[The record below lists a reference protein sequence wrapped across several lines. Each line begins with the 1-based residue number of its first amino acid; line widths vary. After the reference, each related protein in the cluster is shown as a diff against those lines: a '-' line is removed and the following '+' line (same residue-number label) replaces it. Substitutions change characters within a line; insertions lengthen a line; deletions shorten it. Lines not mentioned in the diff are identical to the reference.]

1 MAFLQ
6 VDFFSETFGMSM
18 NMNVILPQEIQVP
31 NPVNGGRFPKPYP
44 VMYLLHGWNGDHTV
58 WERRTSIERYAA
70 QTGIAIVMPAVH
82 LSFYSDMACG
92 LPYWT
97 YLSQELPNVCG
108 QMFPQLSTRRED
120 TWAAGLSMVGYG
132 AETCP
137 GCTGKVQYRGFPL
150 RGGGCCLHGPPDG
163 FRTCSPGRWDY
174 PAEIVLLEDRD
185 KYFWPRGSD

>member
-82 LSFYSDMACG
+82 LSF
-92 LPYWT
+92 
-97 YLSQELPNVCG
+97 
-108 QMFPQLSTRRED
+108 
-120 TWAAGLSMVGYG
+120 
-132 AETCP
+132 
-137 GCTGKVQYRGFPL
+137 
-150 RGGGCCLHGPPDG
+150 
-163 FRTCSPGRWDY
+163 
-174 PAEIVLLEDRD
+174 
-185 KYFWPRGSD
+185 